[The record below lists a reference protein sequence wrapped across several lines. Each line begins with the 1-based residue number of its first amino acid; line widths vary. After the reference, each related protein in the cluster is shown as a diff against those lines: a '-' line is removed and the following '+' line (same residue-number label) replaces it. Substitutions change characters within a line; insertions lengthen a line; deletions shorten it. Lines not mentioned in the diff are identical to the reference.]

1 MTPKEMESVCR
12 SMTDSFM
19 DYEMTGT
26 NLGMLEHLDR
36 EHFYYMTRSYL
47 ELALRNGS
55 LYSVG
60 DNHEGHF
67 VFETPDTKGSISGS
81 LLQAKWMLKAFGLKK
96 GIQYVKEIMNSGPY
110 LASDFKKAKQP
121 FTKIEIIA
129 VAKEYQ
135 GRGYM
140 RKMMEYAFT
149 ESERLGIPLILT
161 TDDERKVRMYEHFGM
176 KMVREHIVSKRATYY
191 EMFKGEEGILIDV
204 LGQSGCA
211 L

>member
-1 MTPKEMESVCR
+1 MARNIHQMTPKEMESVCR

-47 ELALRNGS
+47 EMALRNGS

-81 LLQAKWMLKAFGLKK
+81 LLQAKWMLKAFEEAGRITL
-96 GIQYVKEIMNSGPY
+96 SW
-110 LASDFKKAKQP
+110 DF
-121 FTKIEIIA
+121 I
-129 VAKEYQ
+129 
-135 GRGYM
+135 
-140 RKMMEYAFT
+140 
-149 ESERLGIPLILT
+149 LPLIL
-161 TDDERKVRMYEHFGM
+161 
-176 KMVREHIVSKRATYY
+176 
-191 EMFKGEEGILIDV
+191 
-204 LGQSGCA
+204 
-211 L
+211 